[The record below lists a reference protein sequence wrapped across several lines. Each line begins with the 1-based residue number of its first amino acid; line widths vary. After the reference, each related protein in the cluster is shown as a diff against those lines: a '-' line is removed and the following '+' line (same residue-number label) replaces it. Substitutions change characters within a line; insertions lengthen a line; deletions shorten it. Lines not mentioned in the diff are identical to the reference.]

1 MGPEALAQV
10 LRPLSGLFPAAEYP
24 DLLVGLEGPDDAAVY
39 RLDDTRALV
48 VTTDFFPPVVDDPYS
63 FGAIAAA
70 NAMSDV
76 FAMGGTVLLALNLL
90 GVPADLPA
98 EVVSEIL
105 RGGGETVKAGGGVVA
120 GGHSIID
127 AEPKYG
133 LAVVGLVDPRTILRK
148 SDARSG
154 DALVLTKALGTGL
167 VTTAIKRGRAQAEDV
182 AAAVAGMSALNR
194 AAGSC
199 AAKLAVGA
207 ATDITGFGLAGH
219 ALEMAEQSGVDL
231 VLDLSALPLLP
242 GAWTYAL
249 AGMVPGGAERNREAF
264 APRVDGLDAVD
275 PNWERILFDPQTS
288 GGLLMAIAPS
298 RLPALLG
305 ALEAEGVAAAVIG
318 EARLG
323 SGRLLV
329 RDAPKGMG

>member
-10 LRPLSGLFPAAEYP
+10 LRPLMGMFPAAEYP

-39 RLDDTRALV
+39 RLDDARALV

-90 GVPADLPA
+90 GVPEDLPT
-98 EVVSEIL
+98 EVVTAIL
-105 RGGGETVKAGGGVVA
+105 RGGAETVRAGGGVIA

-133 LAVVGLVDPRTILRK
+133 LAVVGLVDPRAILRK
-148 SDARSG
+148 SGARPG

-167 VTTAIKRGRAQAEDV
+167 VTTAIKRGQADPADV
-182 AAAVAGMSALNR
+182 AAAVAGMMALNR
-194 AAGSC
+194 AAGAC
-199 AAKLAVGA
+199 AARLGLGA
-207 ATDITGFGLAGH
+207 ATDITGFGLVGH

-231 VLDLSALPLLP
+231 HLNLDALPLLP
-242 GAWTYAL
+242 GAWAYAT
-249 AGMVPGGAERNREAF
+249 AGMVPGGSSRNHCAF
-264 APRVDGLDAVD
+264 MDRVDGLDVLD
-275 PNWERILFDPQTS
+275 ETWTHILFDPQTS
-288 GGLLMAIAPS
+288 GGLLMAVDADLLP
-298 RLPALLG
+298 RLLDGLG
-305 ALEAEGVAAAVIG
+305 AEGVMAAVIG
-318 EARLG
+318 EVRKGAGRLTVRTS
-323 SGRLLV
+323 SGRE
-329 RDAPKGMG
+329 G

>member
-90 GVPADLPA
+90 GAPADLPP

-133 LAVVGLVDPRTILRK
+133 LAVVGMVDPRAILRK
-148 SDARSG
+148 SGARPG

-167 VTTAIKRGRAQAEDV
+167 VTTAIKRGRAVAEDV
-182 AAAVAGMSALNR
+182 AAAVASMSALNR
-194 AAGSC
+194 AAGAC
-199 AAKLAVGA
+199 ASRLALGA

-231 VLDLSALPLLP
+231 VLDLHALPLLP
-242 GAWTYAL
+242 GAWSYAL
-249 AGMVPGGAERNREAF
+249 AGMVPGGGERNREAF
-264 APRVDGLDAVD
+264 GPRVDGLDDIDA
-275 PNWERILFDPQTS
+275 NWSRILFDPQTS
-288 GGLLMAIAPS
+288 GGLLMAVAPPL
-298 RLPALLG
+298 LPELLAALD
-305 ALEAEGVAAAVIG
+305 AEGVLAAVIG
-318 EARLG
+318 EARAG
-323 SGRLLV
+323 SGRLVV
-329 RDAPKGMG
+329 RHSPEGMG